1 MSPRTG
7 RQRPPWA
14 LARGQPVRMT
24 DGDGSDRVL
33 LVDDE
38 PDVAELAA
46 TYLERLLDDVETV
59 VESDTC
65 DALDRVRSG
74 EIDCVV
80 SDYDMPGRNGLE
92 LLVDVRE
99 TGSDVPFILFT
110 GKGSEEIASEAI
122 SAGVTDYLQKGVGTE
137 QYEMLAQRV
146 DNALQRRRAE
156 ERSRVRGEAIGRYE
170 TILATLQDPVF
181 TLDDEGKLAYVND
194 ALVSLTGRPVRDL
207 LGTDPATLFVGEP
220 PQSVLRARAD
230 DPATPETPDDTVDVV
245 VDGGEDPVRCEMRA
259 SRVQGDDDSL
269 AFVLRDVSDRTRAEA
284 ELQEV
289 NRKVTAI
296 HAFATELAGA
306 QTEAEVFEKVVE
318 AAERILEFDRCIT
331 ARREGDRIYPAAL
344 SANVG
349 EHEVR
354 AFKMGE
360 AIAGRTVAEGRTFVI
375 DDPMSDESADPVSD
389 DIGSAISVPIGK
401 FGLFQ
406 AVSGET
412 GDFDEEDVEFA
423 ELIASHAGE
432 AIEQLRTEA
441 ALREERDRLAA
452 LFDNLPLPAA
462 RILVDPDGSQTLDAV
477 NDAFEA
483 TFGFDA
489 TDDYETVVDVI
500 VPDDETFVSPDEA
513 INGTGPIEVEVRR
526 WTTDGL
532 ADFVL
537 HGIPII
543 NDGEQLIY
551 SVFADIGDHKR
562 VERTL
567 RGLHEATREMFRAEG
582 REAVAQVAARAAV
595 DTLGFPNS
603 GVRLYDPD
611 TNTLAPTVITSEAR
625 DAIGDRPRFGPG
637 DGEVWTAFDTGEP
650 VHIDDLDAVETVA
663 EYGDLRSLLV
673 VPLGDHGVMPL
684 GALEPG
690 FFDESDVQLAR
701 VLAANVTVALDR
713 AERAEQLRERDAALE
728 REIDRLEKFAGVVS
742 HDLRNPLNV
751 ATGRLALVADAVDDE
766 AVLDD
771 VERVEAAHERMER
784 LIDDLLALARQGRTV
799 DGSEPV
805 DLAAVTR
812 RAWGT
817 VDTDEAVLE
826 PPADDV
832 LIDADPERLR
842 TLLENLIRNAVEH
855 GAAGDRDS
863 PLTVS
868 VSGLAEE
875 AGFAVADDGS
885 GLELEPEEA
894 LQYGVSTRSGG
905 TGFGLAIVREIAAA
919 HGWELDVE
927 TDDGTRF
934 VFRV

>member
-1 MSPRTG
+1 M
-7 RQRPPWA
+7 A
-14 LARGQPVRMT
+14 

-46 TYLERLLDDVETV
+46 TYLDRLLDDVETV

-74 EIDCVV
+74 EVDCVV
-80 SDYDMPGRNGLE
+80 SDYDMPGHNGLE

-99 TGSDVPFILFT
+99 AGPEVPFILFT

-137 QYEMLAQRV
+137 QYEMLAKRV

-181 TLDDEGKLAYVND
+181 TLDDEGEIAYSNGALAE
-194 ALVSLTGRPVRDL
+194 LTGRSPDELRGSAPARL
-207 LGTDPATLFVGEP
+207 FAEAPPATVRRSP
-220 PQSVLRARAD
+220 DSVAD
-230 DPATPETPDDTVDVV
+230 LAT
-245 VDGGEDPVRCEMRA
+245 DGTTEVLVSGRDGPVRCEMRA
-259 SRVQGDDDSL
+259 SRVRGEADAL

-284 ELQEV
+284 ELQAV

-296 HAFATELAGA
+296 HAFATDVSGAG
-306 QTEAEVFEKVVE
+306 TEAEVFERVIE

-344 SANVG
+344 SDNVG
-349 EHEVR
+349 DDEVR
-354 AFKMGE
+354 TFEVGE

-375 DDPMSDESADPVSD
+375 DDPINDENADPVGD
-389 DIGSAISVPIGK
+389 DIGSAISVPIGQY
-401 FGLFQ
+401 GLFQ
-406 AVSGET
+406 ALSGVYGE
-412 GDFDEEDVEFA
+412 FDDEDVEFA

-432 AIEQLRTEA
+432 AIEQLRTET

-489 TDDYETVVDVI
+489 SDDYETVVSGI
-500 VPDDETFVSPDEA
+500 VPDDQQFVSPDEA
-513 INGTGPIEVEVRR
+513 FDDDEPIQVEVQRR
-526 WTTDGL
+526 TTDGVV
-532 ADFVL
+532 DFVL
-537 HGIPII
+537 HGIPID
-543 NDGEQLIY
+543 NDGERLVY

-567 RGLHEATREMFRAEG
+567 RGLHEATREMFHAEG
-582 REAVAQVAARAAV
+582 REAVAQVAARAAI

-611 TNTLAPTVITSEAR
+611 ENVLSPSVLTAEAR
-625 DAIGDRPRFGPG
+625 DAIGDRPAFGPG
-637 DGEVWTAFDTGEP
+637 DGEVWTAFETGEP
-650 VHIDDLDAVETVA
+650 VHIGDLDAVETVGD
-663 EYGDLRSLLV
+663 YGELRSLLA
-673 VPLGDHGVMPL
+673 VPLGEHGVMPL
-684 GALEPG
+684 GALEPE
-690 FFDESDVQLAR
+690 FFQESDVQLAR
-701 VLAANVTVALDR
+701 VLAANVTAALDR
-713 AERAEQLRERDAALE
+713 AERAEQLRKRDAALE
-728 REIDRLEKFAGVVS
+728 RELDRLEKFAGVVS

-771 VERVEAAHERMER
+771 VERVEAAHDRMER

-799 DGSEPV
+799 DDPEPV
-805 DLAAVTR
+805 ALAAVTR
-812 RAWGT
+812 RAWRT

-826 PPADDV
+826 PPANDV
-832 LIDADPERLR
+832 RVDADPERLR

-855 GAAGDRDS
+855 GAAADRER
-863 PLTVS
+863 PLTLS
-868 VSGLAEE
+868 VTGLPEDG
-875 AGFAVADDGS
+875 GFAVADDGT
-885 GLELEPEEA
+885 GLELDPEEA
-894 LQYGVSTRSGG
+894 FQYGVSTRTGG

-934 VFRV
+934 VFRI